1 MNKIYYYSCIIFCS
15 VYFPEHKTGII
26 KRVVIPTKQIIH
38 DVEGI
43 AKPGKL
49 LAIMGASGAGK
60 TTLLNFLTM
69 RNNGNLKASG
79 VVKLNG
85 RVINSS
91 DELASIS
98 GYVQQDDIFIGTIN
112 VKEHLRFQAMLKLGK
127 SYTTEEKNERVEE
140 VLRDVI

>member
-1 MNKIYYYSCIIFCS
+1 MPK
-15 VYFPEHKTGII
+15 HKEGII
-26 KRVVIPTKQIIH
+26 KRVVIPTKQIIY

-85 RVINSS
+85 KVINSS

-98 GYVQQDDIFIGTIN
+98 GYVQQDDIFIGTIK

>member
-1 MNKIYYYSCIIFCS
+1 
-15 VYFPEHKTGII
+15 
-26 KRVVIPTKQIIH
+26 
-38 DVEGI
+38 
-43 AKPGKL
+43 
-49 LAIMGASGAGK
+49 MGASGAGK

-85 RVINSS
+85 KVINSS

-98 GYVQQDDIFIGTIN
+98 GYVQQDDIFIGTIK

-127 SYTTEEKNERVEE
+127 SYTTEEKNERVQE

>member
-1 MNKIYYYSCIIFCS
+1 MPK
-15 VYFPEHKTGII
+15 HKTGII
-26 KRVVIPTKQIIH
+26 KRVVIPTKQIIY

-98 GYVQQDDIFIGTIN
+98 GYVQQDDIFIGTIK